1 MYESFYGLKENP
13 FNVTP
18 NPDYI
23 YLGENHREALAQLLY
38 GVRAKKGF
46 IVITGEVGTGKT
58 TLIHF
63 LLEKLE
69 GNNHTRTAFLFN
81 PKLTVNDFIQ
91 YILKD
96 LGVRVQGQTKGDYL
110 HHLHRYLLNAYRRD
124 ERVVLIVDEAQGLKP
139 ELLEEIRLLS
149 NLETS
154 RSKLLQIVLVG
165 QPELDKTLSQ
175 NEFRQLRQRINL
187 RYQLAPLNF
196 KETKEYI
203 EKRLRVAGATEPI
216 FTEKAIKEIYR
227 RSGGIPRL
235 INILCDNA
243 LLNGFALDQKKVN
256 EKSVQE
262 VSTDL
267 KLEKKPRP
275 IGKWI
280 LLFLVFLGVLLVALY
295 SYKMGYLQFLYD
307 EASRGFHYIKKLLP
321 PYSSPLTP
329 NGLGMVQWLSA
340 LRIVFFEVLI

>member
-18 NPDYI
+18 NPEYL
-23 YLGENHREALAQLLY
+23 YLGESHREALAQLLY
-38 GVRAKKGF
+38 GIREKKGF

-58 TLIHF
+58 TLLHY
-63 LLEKLE
+63 LLEKLN
-69 GNNHTRTAFLFN
+69 GNDHTHTAFLFN

-96 LGVRVQGQTKGDYL
+96 LGVRVQGQTKGEYL
-110 HHLHRYLLNAYRRD
+110 HHLHRYLLNAYRKD

-154 RSKLLQIVLVG
+154 RAKLLQIVLVG

-175 NEFRQLRQRINL
+175 PEFRQLRQRINL
-187 RYQLAPLNF
+187 RFQLSPLSF

-203 EKRLRVAGATEPI
+203 EKRLRIAGATEPI

-235 INILCDNA
+235 INIICDNA
-243 LLNGFALDQKKVN
+243 LLNGFALDQKVVD
-256 EKSVQE
+256 EKSVRE
-262 VSTDL
+262 VSADL
-267 KLEKKPRP
+267 HLKGRPKP

-280 LLFLVFLGVLLVALY
+280 LLSLAIIAIVIGFLH
-295 SYKMGYLQFLYD
+295 SYKMGYLQFLYQ
-307 EASRGFHYIKKLLP
+307 EASQLLQYIKKIYFTLL
-321 PYSSPLTP
+321 LTP
-329 NGLGMVQWLSA
+329 NA
-340 LRIVFFEVLI
+340 LR

>member
-1 MYESFYGLKENP
+1 MYEEFYGLKENP

-38 GVRAKKGF
+38 GVRTKKGF

-69 GNNHTRTAFLFN
+69 GNNHTKTAFLFN

-96 LGVRVQGQTKGDYL
+96 LGVRVQGQTKGEFL

-124 ERVVLIVDEAQGLKP
+124 ERVVLIVDEAQGLRP

-154 RSKLLQIVLVG
+154 KSKLLQIVLVG

-175 NEFRQLRQRINL
+175 TEFRQLRQRINL
-187 RYQLAPLNF
+187 RYHLRPLNF
-196 KETKEYI
+196 KETREYI

-216 FTEKAIKEIYR
+216 FTDKAIKEIYR

-243 LLNGFALDQKKVN
+243 LLNGFALDQKRVD
-256 EKSVQE
+256 EKSVRE
-262 VSTDL
+262 VSIDL
-267 KLEKKPRP
+267 KLGGKTRP
-275 IGKWI
+275 IGKW
-280 LLFLVFLGVLLVALY
+280 LLFFLIFLGTIIGFIY
-295 SYKMGYLQFLYD
+295 SYRIGYLPVLYD
-307 EASRGFHYIKKLLP
+307 EASRGLQSLKKLFLQFIP
-321 PYSSPLTP
+321 K
-329 NGLGMVQWLSA
+329 G
-340 LRIVFFEVLI
+340 